1 MGFIIF
7 IIGLLIGSFL
17 NVCIYRIPLGE
28 SIVYPSSHC
37 TRCGTALK
45 PLDLIPLLS
54 FLVIKGRC
62 KYCGEGISLR
72 YPSVEFMNGLLY
84 YLLYHQL
91 GFTLELMAYGLLVSL
106 LICIS
111 LIDFDYQIIPDG
123 LVLVGFAIGIFYKI
137 INNLFQQAPL
147 RISDSMGGLLL
158 GGGLFLLIAIVSN
171 GGMGGGDIKLMA
183 MLGFWFGI
191 KEILLIILLSFI
203 IGAVVSVFLLLWKK
217 KGGKDA
223 IPFGPFIASATFIAL
238 VSGDR
243 IINWYMQWILL

>member
-7 IIGLLIGSFL
+7 LIGLLIGSFL

-45 PLDLIPLLS
+45 PFDLIPLLT
-54 FLVIKGRC
+54 FLAYKGRC
-62 KYCGEGISLR
+62 RYCGEGISLR
-72 YPSVEFMNGLLY
+72 YPSIEFMNGLLY
-84 YLLYHQL
+84 YFLYHQL
-91 GFTLELMAYGLLVSL
+91 GFTLDLAAYGLLASL

-111 LIDFDYQIIPDG
+111 LIDFDHQIIPDG
-123 LVLVGFAIGIFYKI
+123 LVLFGFIIGVLHKI
-137 INNLFQQAPL
+137 INSLFHQASFGF
-147 RISDSMGGLLL
+147 SDSIGGLLL
-158 GGGLFLLIAIVSN
+158 GGGIFLIIAIVSN

-191 KEILLIILLSFI
+191 KEILLVMLLSFI
-203 IGAVVSVFLLLWKK
+203 IGAVVSVFLLLCRK

-223 IPFGPFIASATFIAL
+223 IPFGPFIAGSAFIAL
-238 VSGDR
+238 AYGDG
-243 IINWYMQWILL
+243 IINWYIQWILL